1 MQKELNELV
10 EKLKKA
16 HTDNLISVVL
26 YGSAAEGDHHQKFSD
41 LNVLC
46 VLRSIEP
53 RDLARSEPIF
63 RWWREKDNPAP
74 LLLTEEEVRNSADC
88 FPIEFHDIRAA
99 GRLLHG
105 QDLTSQM
112 AIDDHDYR
120 DEVERELRSKLL
132 RLRQKAA
139 GVLEDR
145 AMLLRLML
153 DSVSTFTVL
162 MRHALTV
169 AGDGRTTHKREVV
182 ARAKEKFGIDATP
195 FEKLIDLREEKIKG
209 GSVEAGKLF
218 KSYLEEIQRV
228 IAVVDGI
235 RRRTA

>member
-1 MQKELNELV
+1 MQKLLDELV
-10 EKLKKA
+10 DRLKKVHDA
-16 HTDNLISVVL
+16 NLVSVVL
-26 YGSAAEGDHHQKFSD
+26 YGSAAEGDHHQRFSD
-41 LNVLC
+41 LNILC

-88 FPIEFHDIRAA
+88 FPMEFHDIKEG
-99 GRLLHG
+99 GRVLHG
-105 QDLTSQM
+105 AHLTSEV

-139 GVLEDR
+139 GMLEER
-145 AMLLRLML
+145 SLLLRLML

-162 MRHALTV
+162 IRHALAV
-169 AGDGRTTHKREVV
+169 AGEPRIGRKREVLS
-182 ARAKEKFGIDATP
+182 RAKERFGIDSAP
-195 FEKLIDLREEKIKG
+195 FEQLIDLREEKIKG
-209 GSVEAGKLF
+209 SSVEAGKLF

-228 IAVVDGI
+228 VSAVDAL
-235 RRRTA
+235 RRRTS